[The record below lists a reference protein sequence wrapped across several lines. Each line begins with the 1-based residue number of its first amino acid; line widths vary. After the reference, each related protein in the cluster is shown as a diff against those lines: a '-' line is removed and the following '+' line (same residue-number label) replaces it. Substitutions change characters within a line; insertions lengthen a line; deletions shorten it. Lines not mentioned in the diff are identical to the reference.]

1 MIQRTI
7 TTLVNNN
14 PGVLNRITGLL
25 SRRGFNIE
33 SITVGVTENPAT
45 SRMTFVVVVDSLR
58 TIDQVIKQLN
68 KQVDVLKVRD
78 ITEESIVAREL
89 ALIKIV
95 ANPSQRAEIAALANT
110 FRAQIIDVGRD
121 NVTIEVTG
129 DHQKVETLIDLLRP
143 YGLQEIA
150 RTGITAIKR
159 GTRKVSAD
167 TNRVAFIN

>member
-1 MIQRTI
+1 MKRTI

-33 SITVGVTENPAT
+33 SITVGVTENPRT
-45 SRMTFVVVVDSLR
+45 SRMTFVVVVDSIQ
-58 TIDQVIKQLN
+58 TSDQVIKQLN

-78 ITEESIVAREL
+78 ITDESIVAREL
-89 ALIKIV
+89 ALIKIG
-95 ANPSQRAEIAALANT
+95 ATPAQRVEVAALVNT
-110 FRAQIIDVGRD
+110 FRAHTIDVGKD
-121 NVTIEVTG
+121 NITIEVTG

-143 YGLQEIA
+143 YGIQEIA

-159 GTRKVSAD
+159 GTKKVDSD
-167 TNRVAFIN
+167 INRITYIN